1 MKNALANMTLA
12 RWIIVVSLLASIG
25 LGYYGYNLHTRRL
38 ELESALKTEVRAVA
52 LDLRTL
58 ARQYSVLS
66 KQVDREGFSEN
77 VKDPATYIRQIAAG
91 KDVQIGD
98 ITVDPPSEAENIKG
112 VLDTRYSI
120 KPADAART
128 DGYGRLNIANF
139 LFKLESE
146 SRRMRVTH
154 LRLDPKAKGTKP
166 ELTLENDS
174 WIWDVEVTSRTKI
187 EAPPPA
193 SK

>member
-112 VLDTRYSI
+112 VLDTRYGM
-120 KPADAART
+120 KPSSRDR
-128 DGYGRLNIANF
+128 GYGRLNIANF

-146 SRRMRVTH
+146 SRRMRVTR
-154 LRLDPKAKGTKP
+154 LRMEPEAKSVRP
-166 ELTLENDS
+166 ETVLESDS
-174 WIWDVEVTSRTKI
+174 WRWEAEVTTRTKI
-187 EAPPPA
+187 EAPPPVGA
-193 SK
+193 R